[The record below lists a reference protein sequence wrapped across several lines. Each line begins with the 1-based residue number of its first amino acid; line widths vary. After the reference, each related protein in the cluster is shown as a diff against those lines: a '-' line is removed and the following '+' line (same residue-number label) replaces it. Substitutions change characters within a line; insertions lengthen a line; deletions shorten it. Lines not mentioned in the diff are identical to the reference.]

1 MMDRASGC
9 FATTPIFGQVRLM
22 ASRFGSC
29 KAQNK
34 KLAITNINIDTKI
47 KDTKMNMK
55 INISPCGANGKQIWE
70 VQYLKQEIAKYKYN
84 HGFKY

>member
-9 FATTPIFGQVRLM
+9 FATAPIFGQVRLM

-34 KLAITNINIDTKI
+34 KLASTNINIDTNLEFLLLMCVEFFFARVRI
-47 KDTKMNMK
+47 DNRNRVYTTL
-55 INISPCGANGKQIWE
+55 
-70 VQYLKQEIAKYKYN
+70 YFYYTLR
-84 HGFKY
+84 

>member
-1 MMDRASGC
+1 MCSIAEAFIVMDRASGC

-34 KLAITNINIDTKI
+34 KLAITNININYCPMMIGD
-47 KDTKMNMK
+47 
-55 INISPCGANGKQIWE
+55 QIWPQNINAE
-70 VQYLKQEIAKYKYN
+70 
-84 HGFKY
+84 

>member
-34 KLAITNINIDTKI
+34 KLAITNINTDRKI
-47 KDTKMNMK
+47 KATNINMK
-55 INISPCGANGKQIWE
+55 IYIWPGVANGKAEIKKFAITNINIHTKIRNIQI
-70 VQYLKQEIAKYKYN
+70 
-84 HGFKY
+84 

>member
-34 KLAITNINIDTKI
+34 KLAITNVNINTKI
-47 KDTKMNMK
+47 KNTNINMK
-55 INISPCGANGKQIWE
+55 TNIWPCGGANG
-70 VQYLKQEIAKYKYN
+70 
-84 HGFKY
+84 